1 MSTEQEKLKE
11 EMAKRSSAMMIQML
25 DAAHIPFDVQLES
38 VLLTLGALFVRNV
51 KREHVK
57 SLFQR
62 SIKKVRDNIDATLK
76 RMEQEKNV
84 RRH

>member
-11 EMAKRSSAMMIQML
+11 EMAKRASAMMIQML

-38 VLLTLGALFVRNV
+38 VLLTLGALFVRNI